1 MIAVRRIGGS
11 SKLPAPGE
19 RATEAFGEESLA
31 DHVLRSGGRNALE
44 PSERREAPFERE
56 TAWLA
61 GMTLGRA
68 IRRSA
73 ERFGAQPFL
82 LDMGRATS
90 FAEFDRQ
97 VDRLAGGL
105 LRLGVRRG
113 DHVAVWL
120 TNSPEW
126 VLAFSAIGRI
136 GAVLVPVNTRY
147 KAEEVAY
154 ILSQSDA
161 RALIMLPRMWGTDYV
176 DMLNG
181 LAPDLAGQQPGAL
194 ALRAFPMLRAV
205 VVDGDEAP
213 SGALALSA
221 LLSAEPDEAALAAA
235 IAAVTPDDRL
245 LICYTSGTTG
255 RPKGAMH
262 SHRVLKQATKVGLAM
277 RVEPG
282 DRVLGHMPFYH
293 VAGLF
298 MALVPALTLGA
309 GLVLTPHWEAGAA
322 LELIE
327 RERVTMFGG
336 IPTHFYDLMGHP
348 SLPERDI
355 SSLKAAWIGGS
366 PVMRE
371 TFLQIMEKLGL
382 EKILSSY
389 GMTENTIST
398 TFNRW
403 DDPIELCCQ
412 NKAPILADGEV
423 KIVDPDT
430 LEALPAGRDGEIWC
444 RGETVMLGYYR
455 NPEATRETITED
467 GWLRT
472 GDIGRFDD
480 EGNLSIT
487 GRIKEMFKIGGT
499 NAYPAEIEQHL
510 AKLPE
515 VKMSVVVGA
524 PDERLGEVGFAWIQL
539 QPGASLTA
547 EAVIG
552 HCKGRIADYKAPR
565 HVRFLDEF
573 PLTSTGKIQ
582 RMALAERARRE
593 LADG

>member
-1 MIAVRRIGGS
+1 M
-11 SKLPAPGE
+11 
-19 RATEAFGEESLA
+19 
-31 DHVLRSGGRNALE
+31 
-44 PSERREAPFERE
+44 FEQE
-56 TAWLA
+56 TAWLN
-61 GMTLGRA
+61 GMTLGEA
-68 IRRSA
+68 VRRSA
-73 ERFGAQPFL
+73 RAYSAQPFI
-82 LDMGRATS
+82 MGMGPSVS

-97 VDRLAGGL
+97 VDRLAAGL

-126 VLAFSAIGRI
+126 VLAFCAIGRI
-136 GAVLVPVNTRY
+136 GAVLIPVNTRY
-147 KAEEVAY
+147 KAEEAAY
-154 ILSQSDA
+154 ILAQSDA
-161 RALIMLPRMWGTDYV
+161 RALIMLSRMWGTDYCA
-176 DMLNG
+176 MLG
-181 LAPDLAGQQPGAL
+181 QLAPDLAGQQPGSL
-194 ALRAFPMLRAV
+194 SLEAFPMLRAV
-205 VVDGDEAP
+205 VVVDGEAP
-213 SGALALSA
+213 PGAFTLAEVLSA
-221 LLSAEPDEAALAAA
+221 PADAQALAAA
-235 IAAVTPDDRL
+235 ERAVGANDRL

-262 SHRVLKQATKVGLAM
+262 NHRVLKQATKVGLAM

-298 MALVPALTLGA
+298 MGLVPALTLGA
-309 GLVLTPHWEAGAA
+309 GLVLMPHWEPGAA

-327 RERVTMFGG
+327 REKVTMFGG

-348 SLPERDI
+348 SLADRAI

-403 DDPIELCCQ
+403 DDPIDLCCQ
-412 NKAPILADGEV
+412 NKAPLLADCEV
-423 KIVDPDT
+423 KIVDPES
-430 LEALPAGRDGEIWC
+430 LKPLPPDQDGEIWC

-455 NPEATRETITED
+455 NPEATKQAITED

-472 GDIGRFDD
+472 GDVGRFD
-480 EGNLSIT
+480 ERGNLSIT

-510 AKLPE
+510 AKLPQI
-515 VKMSVVVGA
+515 KMSVVVGA
-524 PDERLGEVGFAWIQL
+524 PDERLGEVGFAWVQL
-539 QPGASLTA
+539 QPGARLSA
-547 EAVIG
+547 EEVIG
-552 HCKGRIADYKAPR
+552 HCRGQIADYKAPR
-565 HVRFLDEF
+565 HVRFIDEF

-582 RMALAERARRE
+582 RSALAERAKRD
-593 LADG
+593 LGAG